1 MVGSI
6 NHDLTVLTTR
16 HPQPG
21 ETVLGREHRS
31 GAGGKGAN
39 QAVAASRL
47 GSTTA
52 LVARVGDDEHGRSL
66 LASLRSDGVDD
77 RCIGVD
83 AALPTGLAVITVD
96 ENAENSIVV
105 SPGANMALDPAH
117 VAGCADTL
125 SEAQVVL
132 AQLEIPIETVIAAAS
147 ASTGVF
153 CLNPA
158 PAQPLPVELLRQVDV
173 LVPNR
178 SELAAL
184 ASTAPPGDVDEV
196 VAAVAAIDG
205 PEAVIVTLGSE
216 GSVVIERGEVTPIP
230 APRVEAVDTTG
241 AGDAF
246 CGALANALSGGRSL
260 VEAARWA
267 SVAGA
272 LATTRAGA
280 QVSMPTRAEVE
291 SFIST

>member
-1 MVGSI
+1 
-6 NHDLTVLTTR
+6 
-16 HPQPG
+16 
-21 ETVLGREHRS
+21 
-31 GAGGKGAN
+31 
-39 QAVAASRL
+39 
-47 GSTTA
+47 
-52 LVARVGDDEHGRSL
+52 
-66 LASLRSDGVDD
+66 
-77 RCIGVD
+77 
-83 AALPTGLAVITVD
+83 
-96 ENAENSIVV
+96 
-105 SPGANMALDPAH
+105 MALEPAH
-117 VAGCADTL
+117 VAGCANIL

-132 AQLEIPIETVIAAAS
+132 AQLEIPIETVMAAAR

-158 PAQPLPVELLRQVDV
+158 PAQPLPMGLLRQVDV

-205 PEAVIVTLGSE
+205 PEAVIVTLGGE
-216 GSVVIERGEVTPIP
+216 GSVVIDRGEVTPIP
-230 APRVEAVDTTG
+230 APRVDAIDTTG

-246 CGALANALSGGRSL
+246 CGALANALSGGWSL

-267 SVAGA
+267 TVAGA

-280 QVSMPTRAEVE
+280 QVSMPARAEVE
-291 SFIST
+291 SFTSR